1 MPITNSKVRKPF
13 SFIIGKNTPA
23 PRGLTQHSAVP
34 SCKTLLDQSPPPST
48 GIYWIDPDGVSQSN
62 AFKVYCDMETSGGG
76 WTLVWSYSFTNYSHF
91 NDSSNAISPRANWP
105 VWLDG
110 YMHVPVSTTPPLNE
124 TDYNA
129 VNFSLWKKLGRQ
141 ILIKSN
147 INNWLVCDPGN
158 GSLVDWQY
166 GDINCTIIKHV
177 TSTCKDTPAP
187 SVYDSILGFGPIFV
201 DHVYGF
207 YYHFDTLT
215 EYGWPVHDPCGKSEP
230 NQLNGVAE
238 PHGNIFIR

>member
-1 MPITNSKVRKPF
+1 M
-13 SFIIGKNTPA
+13 
-23 PRGLTQHSAVP
+23 
-34 SCKTLLDQSPPPST
+34 
-48 GIYWIDPDGVSQSN
+48 SQSN
-62 AFKVYCDMETSGGG
+62 AFKAYCDMETDGGG

-105 VWLDG
+105 VWPG
-110 YMHVPVSTTPPLNE
+110 GPVQVPVSTTPPLNE

-187 SVYDSILGFGPIFV
+187 SVFDRFPGSGPIFF
-201 DHVYGF
+201 DHVFFFF
-207 YYHFDTLT
+207 YYYFDTLT
-215 EYGWPVHDPCGKSEP
+215 EYDWPVHDPCGKSEP

>member
-1 MPITNSKVRKPF
+1 MNILKKKKTLPKKKKKYLFRLKMSH
-13 SFIIGKNTPA
+13 
-23 PRGLTQHSAVP
+23 LTQLFLGLCAYNL
-34 SCKTLLDQSPPPST
+34 KQSSET
-48 GIYWIDPDGVSQSN
+48 IFFDHRKEHACTPDG
-62 AFKVYCDMETSGGG
+62 
-76 WTLVWSYSFTNYSHF
+76 
-91 NDSSNAISPRANWP
+91 P
-105 VWLDG
+105 VQ
-110 YMHVPVSTTPPLNE
+110 VPVSTTPPLNE

-187 SVYDSILGFGPIFV
+187 SVFDRFPGSGPIFF
-201 DHVYGF
+201 DHVFFF
-207 YYHFDTLT
+207 YYYFDTLT